1 MPPTKDERTSA
12 LALNVNIPQGATFH
26 PGEFITGNV
35 LRPSYISS
43 PNATVTVKLQGRT
56 KAKVVKAEYQVTGPR
71 AVRAEYYRSRF
82 QLFEANPNETGRT
95 LHQGPLHIET
105 YNDLSRAWNFS
116 IQIPFFTGLD
126 LSSPDNSES
135 TYVDMSPEAVAK
147 HPIPP
152 TFHPL
157 HVNGFVEYYLEATLY
172 YVNDKGTTHTDKS
185 ILVVPMSM
193 ARLPAPIFDW
203 KPKLETESTQAV
215 SYFLVPGTQKE
226 KMGFRQ
232 KTKQFFQTTSVPTL
246 KYKVAV
252 STPSVI
258 QLNHTDCLPIYI
270 KLTSDLEGSTDV
282 LRKLPFKAVITHMD
296 IVAKHKT
303 AIKGEGMSYIS
314 GEGKIEEDTEP
325 VELGLDK
332 VWATL
337 REPIEVDVAPT
348 ASSVNLSAKL
358 GLRLRHDGLYMGAT
372 RVSNL
377 KRVLV
382 PSFKTYNITHEYIFH
397 YTIKWKIVD
406 CEEEI
411 TFNTPTT
418 ILPEAMAA
426 QPVVVQPVPVP
437 VANVQEKAA
446 PKVEEVVVAV

>member
-1 MPPTKDERTSA
+1 MPPTKDQRTSA
-12 LALNVNIPQGATFH
+12 LVLNVNIPQGVTFH
-26 PGEFITGNV
+26 PGELITGNV

-43 PNATVTVKLQGRT
+43 PNATVTIKLQGRT
-56 KAKVVKAEYQVTGPR
+56 KAKVEKHEYRGGKRLHV
-71 AVRAEYYRSRF
+71 VYYRSRF
-82 QLFEANPNETGRT
+82 QLFEVNPNETGRT

-126 LSSPDNSES
+126 LSSPYNSES

-147 HPIPP
+147 HPLPP

-157 HVNGFVEYYLEATLY
+157 HVNGFVEYYLEATLH
-172 YVNDKGTTHTDKS
+172 YVNDKGTPQTDKS
-185 ILVVPMSM
+185 ILVVPMGM

-203 KPKLETESTQAV
+203 KPKLETESAQAV

-258 QLNHTDCLPIYI
+258 QLNHADCLPIYI
-270 KLTSDLEGSTDV
+270 KLTSDLEGSTDA
-282 LRKLPFKAVITHMD
+282 LRKLPFKAVITHME

-303 AIKGEGMSYIS
+303 AIKGEGMNYIS

-325 VELGLDK
+325 VELGLEK

-337 REPIEVDVAPT
+337 REPIEVQVAPT

-358 GLRLRHDGLYMGAT
+358 DLRLRHDGLYMGAT
-372 RVSNL
+372 KVSDL
-377 KRVLV
+377 KRDLV

-406 CEEEI
+406 CEEAI
-411 TFNTPTT
+411 TFNTATT

-437 VANVQEKAA
+437 VADVQEKA